1 MPADKRTKM
10 DWSNHAP
17 EEAKAVKGRP
27 RQITAVP
34 KVGFIGLGV
43 MGSRM
48 AKNLLQAGYDVVV
61 YNRSPEPVEKLVAE
75 GAVAASS
82 PEELAKS
89 CGIVVLA
96 LLDSKAVQTIV
107 LGEKGLVSGLSPG
120 GIIIDTSTI
129 DPSTAVRIAGK
140 LRRKGLYFL
149 DAPVS
154 GGPEGAAAG
163 TLSIMVGGERA
174 AFEKCQDVLSKMG
187 KNIFYLGGSGSG
199 LKVKLFNQALVG
211 VYFVGIA
218 EAYLWAKK
226 MGLKIGDLQKIISMS
241 WGDSPV
247 FRHFAS
253 AVSSGEL
260 KGGASMRNLKKDLG
274 IILESA
280 MEERVQLSLAELA
293 NSYLSKAVELGYED
307 YDTSALYLFLEK
319 LKSES
324 S

>member
-1 MPADKRTKM
+1 
-10 DWSNHAP
+10 
-17 EEAKAVKGRP
+17 
-27 RQITAVP
+27 
-34 KVGFIGLGV
+34 
-43 MGSRM
+43 
-48 AKNLLQAGYDVVV
+48 
-61 YNRSPEPVEKLVAE
+61 
-75 GAVAASS
+75 
-82 PEELAKS
+82 
-89 CGIVVLA
+89 
-96 LLDSKAVQTIV
+96 
-107 LGEKGLVSGLSPG
+107 
-120 GIIIDTSTI
+120 
-129 DPSTAVRIAGK
+129 
-140 LRRKGLYFL
+140 
-149 DAPVS
+149 
-154 GGPEGAAAG
+154 
-163 TLSIMVGGERA
+163 
-174 AFEKCQDVLSKMG
+174 MG